1 MMVHITCPVGHD
13 VGMFDLELGDTVP
26 KAAMQCA
33 TCGCPTVR
41 RRPTPLVPPPLPRK
55 GWRRLIPWPTIEELA
70 YQVCLTGLQV
80 HTPEGWKP

>member
-13 VGMFDLELGDTVP
+13 VGMFDLELGDPVP
-26 KAAMQCA
+26 EAAMQCL

-41 RRPTPLVPPPLPRK
+41 RRRASVPPPPPRK
-55 GWRRLIPWPTIEELA
+55 GWRRLDPGMTDEEIA
-70 YQVCLTGLQV
+70 YLVSSGGVQV